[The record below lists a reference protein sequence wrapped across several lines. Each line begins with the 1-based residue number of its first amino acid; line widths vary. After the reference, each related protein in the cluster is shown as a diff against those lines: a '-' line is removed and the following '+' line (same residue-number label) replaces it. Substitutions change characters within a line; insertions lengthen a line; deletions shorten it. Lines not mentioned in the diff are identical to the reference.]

1 MWEARP
7 LREKAKHQ
15 LGILIADDAPAMRE
29 LLSVLVETAGI
40 GRVVAVASDGIEA
53 VELSLARSPEV
64 ALLDVEMP
72 RLTGLAAAEAIR
84 SARPGTQIV
93 LHTGHD
99 DPEVRARARSLE
111 IPLVSKITDADVLA
125 ATIAATAR
133 SAPAQP
139 VEITAVVLAA
149 LERAA
154 QESVTVVDAA
164 GNAIYYDSRA
174 AEILGL
180 PFPPRTIPHEELRR
194 RAAHVTAEGAAR
206 PVEERPLFR
215 ALAERRVIEDVVYT
229 KRGDAITAWASRAVP
244 ILDPEG
250 EISAVPV
257 YWTRLPGP

>member
-1 MWEARP
+1 
-7 LREKAKHQ
+7 
-15 LGILIADDAPAMRE
+15 MRA

-40 GRVVAVASDGIEA
+40 GRVVAVARDGIEA
-53 VELSLARSPEV
+53 VELSLTRSPEV

-84 SARPGTQIV
+84 SARPKTQIV
-93 LHTGHD
+93 LHTGQD

-125 ATIAATAR
+125 ATIAGTAP
-133 SAPAQP
+133 SAAFRP
-139 VEITAVVLAA
+139 VELTSVVLAA

-154 QESVTVVDAA
+154 QESVTIIDAA

-180 PFPPRTIPHEELRR
+180 PLPPQKIPHEELRR
-194 RAAHVTAEGAAR
+194 RAAHVTAQGVAR

-229 KRGDAITAWASRAVP
+229 KLGDAITAWSSRAVP
-244 ILDPEG
+244 ILDADG
-250 EISAVPV
+250 EISAVAV
-257 YWTRLPGP
+257 YWKRLAGP

>member
-1 MWEARP
+1 

-53 VELSLARSPEV
+53 VELALARSPEV

-84 SARPGTQIV
+84 NARPETQVV
-93 LHTGHD
+93 LHSGHD
-99 DPEVRARARSLE
+99 DPETRARARSLE

-125 ATIAATAR
+125 ATISA
-133 SAPAQP
+133 SAPPAPATEP

-149 LERAA
+149 LERGA
-154 QESVTVVDAA
+154 QESVMVIDAA
-164 GNAIYYDSRA
+164 GSAIYYDSRA
-174 AEILGL
+174 AEILDL
-180 PFPPRTIPHEELRR
+180 PLPPHTIPHEQLRR
-194 RAAHVTAEGAAR
+194 HTEHVTAEGAAR

-215 ALAERRVIEDVVYT
+215 ALAERRVIDDVVHT
-229 KRGDAITAWASRAVP
+229 KRRDTITAWASRAVP
-244 ILDPEG
+244 ILDSEG
-250 EISAVPV
+250 EISAVAV
-257 YWTRLPGP
+257 YWKRLPDR

>member
-1 MWEARP
+1 
-7 LREKAKHQ
+7 
-15 LGILIADDAPAMRE
+15 MRE

-53 VELSLARSPEV
+53 VELSLSRSPEV

-84 SARPGTQIV
+84 SARPETQIV

-99 DPEVRARARSLE
+99 DPEIRARARSLG
-111 IPLVSKITDADVLA
+111 IPLVSKITDAEVLA
-125 ATIAATAR
+125 DTIAGTAP

-164 GNAIYYDSRA
+164 GDAIYYDSRA

-180 PFPPRTIPHEELRR
+180 PLPARTIPHEELRR
-194 RAAHVTAEGAAR
+194 RAAHVTAQGAPR
-206 PVEERPLFR
+206 PLEERPLFR

-229 KRGDAITAWASRAVP
+229 KAGNAITAWASRAVP
-244 ILDPEG
+244 VLDPGG
-250 EISAVPV
+250 EISAVAV
-257 YWTRLPGP
+257 YWTRLPRPVTTGDLSG